1 MSDVFLD
8 WQNVDDT
15 SGKTLPECPSTAI
28 GLPALRSCPGP
39 PRRVNSLRQGATP
52 PAHRASKFVRKC
64 VQDLISQ
71 SKQKRPTI
79 NRNLRIYQN
88 HPNMSD
94 TPLGS
99 PAGWEGTLKT
109 VFLGHHLR
117 KRSEK
122 EGTGAVHEKNTKV
135 CRNLV
140 PQWEASGRD
149 NEILGTILGA
159 RRVGKG
165 PQNPFLGDHLGKR
178 REKGGTEAV
187 HEKNKKFAGFCH
199 QTGRPRTVI
208 TGLPFDTCCVLRG
221 FGCF

>member
-1 MSDVFLD
+1 M
-8 WQNVDDT
+8 
-15 SGKTLPECPSTAI
+15 
-28 GLPALRSCPGP
+28 PG
-39 PRRVNSLRQGATP
+39 NSLRQGAPP

-99 PAGWEGTLKT
+99 LAGWEGARKT

-122 EGTGAVHEKNTKV
+122 EGTGAVHEKITKV
-135 CRNLV
+135 CQNLV
-140 PQWEASGRD
+140 PQWEASGTDDTATNTATCSPPRFRAPAATLRLRPD
-149 NEILGTILGA
+149 KTLLIDRILGLRLAIC
-159 RRVGKG
+159 
-165 PQNPFLGDHLGKR
+165 
-178 REKGGTEAV
+178 EA
-187 HEKNKKFAGFCH
+187 
-199 QTGRPRTVI
+199 PMS
-208 TGLPFDTCCVLRG
+208 PSY
-221 FGCF
+221 

>member
-1 MSDVFLD
+1 M
-8 WQNVDDT
+8 
-15 SGKTLPECPSTAI
+15 
-28 GLPALRSCPGP
+28 PG
-39 PRRVNSLRQGATP
+39 NSLRQGAPP

-99 PAGWEGTLKT
+99 PAGWKGARKT

-135 CRNLV
+135 CQNLV

-149 NEILGTILGA
+149 NEILVAILGA
-159 RRVGKG
+159 QRVGEG
-165 PQNPFLGDHLGKR
+165 AQNPFFGRSSWKKR
-178 REKGGTEAV
+178 RKGRYGS
-187 HEKNKKFAGFCH
+187 G
-199 QTGRPRTVI
+199 P
-208 TGLPFDTCCVLRG
+208 
-221 FGCF
+221 